1 MPSEIILPYRDNADV
16 KFDNVSEK
24 STITLKKNKDMSDYN
39 SFLQFGLVVF
49 LIFLLFGN
57 IGTFFFIKNS
67 TRDLRLAVR
76 VIDKDIIEE
85 NRKLAIVQAEFSR
98 KYNTQELQQMAK
110 DRLNL
115 SFSNVKQIK
124 KMDDVLNFDR

>member
-1 MPSEIILPYRDNADV
+1 MPDEVVISYYNYNDV

-24 STITLKKNKDMSDYN
+24 DKITLKKNSMNNYG
-39 SFLQFGLVVF
+39 SFLQFCLVIF
-49 LIFLLFGN
+49 LFLLLFGN
-57 IGTFFFIKNS
+57 IGTFFFFKNS
-67 TRDLRLAVR
+67 TRDLRLAIR

-85 NRKLAIVQAEFSR
+85 NKKLAIVQSEFSR

-115 SFSNVKQIK
+115 NFSNVKQIK
-124 KMDDVLNFDR
+124 KMDDVLSA